1 MNASI
6 AINLSLKWYYVCRQK
21 FFNMLKFQ
29 PMVQGYAY
37 FFAQFLVSL
46 SYHLV
51 VSETELSLSRIA
63 SSQSS
68 DDVAVS
74 LRHTLFS
81 PAYWL

>member
-1 MNASI
+1 
-6 AINLSLKWYYVCRQK
+6 
-21 FFNMLKFQ
+21 
-29 PMVQGYAY
+29 MVQGYAY

-51 VSETELSLSRIA
+51 VSETELSFSRIT

-81 PAYWL
+81 PAYWT